1 MGNDPVN
8 KSNEEEYQFIDSESE
23 HSSNFES
30 MTQKSSPASVNQAP
44 SEGKKKIFLAIGAVV
59 AIFCLYK
66 LVDVFSA
73 SPAKPKTVMPVVAE
87 KPAQAQAAVAE
98 PKSVATTEPVASSE
112 PAVASASAN
121 SLQDKV
127 GTLER
132 VVSKVSESNA
142 NLQYQ
147 MAGVA
152 MSIADIQNNLSNL
165 SQQISD
171 LSKAK
176 EKPAEPVKIEK
187 KKTAPAAKKSKTKTK
202 STTIGAVS
210 KKVKVVESNKA
221 SYYVKAMIQ
230 GRAWLMTSDGA
241 SKTVA
246 VGDNLPGYGV
256 VSSIDVNNSEVFTSS
271 GTVIKHNSDDR

>member
-8 KSNEEEYQFIDSESE
+8 KGNEEEYEFIDSE

-30 MTQKSSPASVNQAP
+30 MTQKNSSASITQA
-44 SEGKKKIFLAIGAVV
+44 SAEGKKKIFLVIGAIIAV
-59 AIFCLYK
+59 FCLYK

-73 SPAKPKTVMPVVAE
+73 SPAKPKTVVPVVAQKAAPAAE
-87 KPAQAQAAVAE
+87 PKPAQPVTEPQAAA
-98 PKSVATTEPVASSE
+98 AAEPVA
-112 PAVASASAN
+112 PAPAN

-176 EKPAEPVKIEK
+176 EKPPESPKTEEK
-187 KKTAPAAKKSKTKTK
+187 KAAPTTKKAKTK
-202 STTIGAVS
+202 SKAKQHIAAVGKKANVIQSS
-210 KKVKVVESNKA
+210 KV
-221 SYYVKAMIQ
+221 SYYIKAMIQ
-230 GRAWLMTSDGA
+230 GRAWLMTSEG
-241 SKTVA
+241 SSTTVA
-246 VGDNLPGYGV
+246 VGDNLPGYGNI
-256 VSSIDVNNSEVFTSS
+256 SIIDVDNGQVVTSS
-271 GTVIKHNSDDR
+271 GTVIKYKSDDR

>member
-8 KSNEEEYQFIDSESE
+8 KSNEEEYQFIDSE

-44 SEGKKKIFLAIGAVV
+44 ADGKKKIFLVIGAIV
-59 AIFCLYK
+59 AVFCLYK

-87 KPAQAQAAVAE
+87 KIAPAAAAAE
-98 PKSVATTEPVASSE
+98 PKPVTTEPQQPSAAAAEPVA
-112 PAVASASAN
+112 PAPVN

-152 MSIADIQNNLSNL
+152 MSIADIQNNLSNV

-176 EKPAEPVKIEK
+176 EKPAESAKTEEK
-187 KKTAPAAKKSKTKTK
+187 KAAPATKKAKTK
-202 STTIGAVS
+202 SKAKHIAAVGKKAKIIQPS
-210 KKVKVVESNKA
+210 KA
-221 SYYVKAMIQ
+221 GYYVKAMIQ
-230 GRAWLMTSDGA
+230 GRAWLMTSEGA
-241 SKTVA
+241 STTVA
-246 VGDNLPGYGV
+246 VGDNLPGYGDI
-256 VSSIDVNNSEVFTSS
+256 SSIDVDNGQVVTSS
-271 GTVIKHNSDDR
+271 GTVIKYRSDDR